1 MYVSFK
7 SIENNIGL
15 QINTPVLNCTH
26 ITLEVEILL
35 NISWRARMSEVSS
48 AGRLGF
54 RAPPVV
60 GGAEGVAELER
71 VRGTD
76 ALGSVD
82 SDISVIFQ

>member
-1 MYVSFK
+1 
-7 SIENNIGL
+7 
-15 QINTPVLNCTH
+15 
-26 ITLEVEILL
+26 
-35 NISWRARMSEVSS
+35 MSEVSS

-60 GGAEGVAELER
+60 GGVEGVAELAR

-82 SDISVIFQ
+82 RDISESKCDKSFVNGF

>member
-1 MYVSFK
+1 
-7 SIENNIGL
+7 
-15 QINTPVLNCTH
+15 
-26 ITLEVEILL
+26 
-35 NISWRARMSEVSS
+35 MSEVSS

-60 GGAEGVAELER
+60 GGVEGVAELAR

-82 SDISVIFQ
+82 RDISVSKCVKSFVNGFERVPKSDE